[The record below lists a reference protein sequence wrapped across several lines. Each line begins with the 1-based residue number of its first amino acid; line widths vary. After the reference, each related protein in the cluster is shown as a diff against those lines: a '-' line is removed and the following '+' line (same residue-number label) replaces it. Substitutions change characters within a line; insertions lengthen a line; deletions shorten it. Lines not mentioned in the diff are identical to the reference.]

1 MAEPREILDTAFQ
14 KAINPHTVEASILER
29 VQIIVFNTQ
38 NRAAVRL
45 VLACALAKV
54 HQPKVDIRKPYTEIG
69 DADAFSGRVYDERD
83 LASFLMRHHLPV
95 NETTA
100 FLTPALRNRNQT
112 LEKNLNLVGK
122 PPIVYQ
128 AALNLLDDVHSNK
141 ISASDL
147 LSIIFAELVALRNN
161 NQQRLQL
168 LLHISKETNLPLSSE
183 EIWVLLEQHLR
194 SPRSS
199 RLPVLMITA
208 VYQAIGHFFNEQP
221 RPLEAHNA
229 ADRQTKSLGDIEI
242 IVTNDQAIVTGFEV
256 KTKRITRNDL
266 EIVLHKIAQHPTLQ
280 NYVFIS
286 TESID
291 QTLLEYAAT
300 LYEQNGIEMT
310 ILDCMGFMRYF
321 LHFFHRHR
329 IKFLETYQVL
339 LLQQPDSAVGQPL
352 KETWLALRRAAEA
365 R

>member
-1 MAEPREILDTAFQ
+1 MAEPREILETAFRV
-14 KAINPHTVEASILER
+14 AIKLKNKNDVSER
-29 VQIIVFNTQ
+29 IKVVVYNTQ

-54 HQPKVDIRKPYTEIG
+54 HQPSVDIRKPYTKIG
-69 DADAFSGRVYDERD
+69 GLDSFSGRTYDETYI
-83 LASFLMRHHLPV
+83 APFLLEHRLPV

-112 LEKNLNLVGK
+112 LEKNLNLVGR

-128 AALNLLDDVHSNK
+128 AALGLLDDVHSNK
-141 ISASDL
+141 ISALDL
-147 LSIIFAELVALRNN
+147 LSIILAELIALRDL
-161 NQQRLQL
+161 NQQRLQIL
-168 LLHISKETNLPLSSE
+168 FQTPMETNLPLSSE

-208 VYQAIGHFFNEQP
+208 VYQAIGGFFNEQP
-221 RPLEAHNA
+221 RPLKAHNA
-229 ADRQTKSLGDIEI
+229 ADKQTRSLGDIEI
-242 IVTNDQAIVTGFEV
+242 VLMSDQLIVTGFEV

-266 EIVLHKIAQHPTLQ
+266 EVALHKIAQHPTLQ
-280 NYVFIS
+280 NYIFIS
-286 TESID
+286 TENID

-300 LYEQNGIEMT
+300 LYEQSGVEMM

-339 LLQQPDSAVGQPL
+339 LLNQPDSAVGQPL
-352 KETWLALRRAAEA
+352 KETWLALRHAAEA